1 MIHGWTTVAA
11 YHHHRRIIIMIIIII
26 LIIIIMII
34 IINAVDRPS
43 SYCSCLG
50 AQTSRRDDATAAA
63 TAECID
69 RYG

>member
-1 MIHGWTTVAA
+1 MD
-11 YHHHRRIIIMIIIII
+11 RPLLLLIIIII
-26 LIIIIMII
+26 IIIIMII

>member
-11 YHHHRRIIIMIIIII
+11 YHHHRRIII
-26 LIIIIMII
+26 IIMII
-34 IINAVDRPS
+34 IINAVDRLS

>member
-1 MIHGWTTVAA
+1 MIHGRTTVAA
-11 YHHHRRIIIMIIIII
+11 YHHHRRIIIIIII

>member
-1 MIHGWTTVAA
+1 MMIHGRTTVAA
-11 YHHHRRIIIMIIIII
+11 YHHHRRIIIIN
-26 LIIIIMII
+26 IIIM
-34 IINAVDRPS
+34 IINAVDRLF

>member
-1 MIHGWTTVAA
+1 MDGPLLLL
-11 YHHHRRIIIMIIIII
+11 IIIMIIM
-26 LIIIIMII
+26 IIIMII
-34 IINAVDRPS
+34 NNNAVDRLS

>member
-1 MIHGWTTVAA
+1 MDGPLLLLI
-11 YHHHRRIIIMIIIII
+11 
-26 LIIIIMII
+26 IIIIMII
-34 IINAVDRPS
+34 NNNAVDRLS

-50 AQTSRRDDATAAA
+50 AQTSRSDDATAAA

>member
-1 MIHGWTTVAA
+1 MDGPLLL
-11 YHHHRRIIIMIIIII
+11 

-34 IINAVDRPS
+34 IIIIIIIINAVDRLS

>member
-11 YHHHRRIIIMIIIII
+11 YHHHRRIII
-26 LIIIIMII
+26 IIIIMII